1 MKHKLL
7 DFNRKGIVLA
17 VFALAVLPAVFPGVC
32 TAQGTSLFYPWWG
45 PDELTYFTLPVGGW
59 NVLGPS
65 SVRGTAMGETL
76 FGNTGPASGFFNPAA
91 SCRLEK
97 ASFTLSYRYAHTV
110 YRGDFPDS
118 IVIPMVMPSR
128 FLPARAS
135 FARNTESLDRVGISL
150 PFGGWSVT
158 ANYGLFQEFNIPGV
172 KPEFYSYWSEVS
184 QSGKLRGANLSVSRS
199 LTRSFSLGVSVSYL
213 FGDLSRSQT
222 VPWLYWILNG
232 IAESGGSP
240 PQGSELDPW
249 MAETY
254 SVEKYSL
261 DFDAVAFNLGLTFRA
276 GEDWT
281 IGLLLRPPFKLN
293 VDANLDVTYGDPAQ
307 LSAHSADKYS
317 LKQPFVAVSSVAF
330 RPVPGFELTA
340 DLSYWGWG
348 QSSNPYQQGWYYN
361 SMFKSVLKLNLGA
374 EYRIDFSTGRVKGLA
389 LRAGYIHDPQPYPY
403 GESWARSYLTG
414 GFGLSLGDFE
424 IEAAAKIG
432 VAASELNRLH
442 SNIFQL
448 GAGYRF

>member
-1 MKHKLL
+1 MKHKLI
-7 DFNRKGIVLA
+7 DFNRKGIILA
-17 VFALAVLPAVFPGVC
+17 VFVLAVLPAVLPGVC
-32 TAQGTSLFYPWWG
+32 AAQGTNLFYPWWG
-45 PDELTYFTLPVGGW
+45 PDELNYFTLPVGGW

-76 FGNTGPASGFFNPAA
+76 LANTGPASGFFNPAA
-91 SCRLEK
+91 PGRSEK

-110 YRGDFPDS
+110 YKGNYSWPY
-118 IVIPMVMPSR
+118 VIQMAMP
-128 FLPARAS
+128 AHDDMAS
-135 FARNTESLDRVGISL
+135 FSRNTESLDRVGISL
-150 PFGGWSVT
+150 PFSGWSVA

-172 KPEFYSYWSEVS
+172 KPEFYSYWSEVA
-184 QSGKLRGANLSVSRS
+184 QSGKLRGANLSVSRT

-222 VPWLYWILNG
+222 VPWIYWILEG
-232 IAESGGSP
+232 IAEGGGSP
-240 PQGSELDPW
+240 PQGSDLDPW
-249 MAETY
+249 MTETY

-281 IGLLLRPPFKLN
+281 IGLLLRPPFKLDVN
-293 VDANLDVTYGDPAQ
+293 ANLDVTYGDPAQ
-307 LSAHSADKYS
+307 PAAHSADKYS
-317 LKQPFVAVSSVAF
+317 LKQPFVAVSSVAY

-348 QSSNPYQQGWYYN
+348 QSSAPYQRGWYYN
-361 SMFKSVLKLNLGA
+361 PAFKSVLKLNLGA
-374 EYRIDFSTGRVKGLA
+374 EYRIDFSNGRVKGLA

-414 GFGLSLGDFE
+414 GFGLSMGDFE
-424 IEAAAKIG
+424 IEAAAKCG
-432 VAASELNRLH
+432 FAASELGRFH
-442 SNIFQL
+442 SNVFQL

>member
-1 MKHKLL
+1 
-7 DFNRKGIVLA
+7 
-17 VFALAVLPAVFPGVC
+17 
-32 TAQGTSLFYPWWG
+32 
-45 PDELTYFTLPVGGW
+45 
-59 NVLGPS
+59 
-65 SVRGTAMGETL
+65 
-76 FGNTGPASGFFNPAA
+76 
-91 SCRLEK
+91 
-97 ASFTLSYRYAHTV
+97 
-110 YRGDFPDS
+110 
-118 IVIPMVMPSR
+118 
-128 FLPARAS
+128 
-135 FARNTESLDRVGISL
+135 
-150 PFGGWSVT
+150 
-158 ANYGLFQEFNIPGV
+158 
-172 KPEFYSYWSEVS
+172 
-184 QSGKLRGANLSVSRS
+184 
-199 LTRSFSLGVSVSYL
+199 
-213 FGDLSRSQT
+213 
-222 VPWLYWILNG
+222 
-232 IAESGGSP
+232 
-240 PQGSELDPW
+240 
-249 MAETY
+249 
-254 SVEKYSL
+254 
-261 DFDAVAFNLGLTFRA
+261 
-276 GEDWT
+276 
-281 IGLLLRPPFKLN
+281 

-361 SMFKSVLKLNLGA
+361 PVFKSVLKLNLGA

-442 SNIFQL
+442 SNIFQV